1 MKSEL
6 EKTMIK
12 PLISIIVPVYNVE
25 KYLDEC
31 VRSLIEQSYTNL
43 EILLV
48 DDGSLDSS
56 GRICDRWKRE
66 DQRITVI
73 HQQNGGLSDARN
85 SGLLCAK
92 GQLIAFVDSDDVI
105 HSTMYEK
112 LYNVMLET
120 DCDISSC
127 EILSQK
133 EFHKEDFEGQ
143 NICKIKEYSAEE
155 ALREIIDN
163 RDIYVTVWNKLY
175 RRSIIDGIMFERG
188 KYHEDEYWTY
198 QIIARAKKIAM
209 ISQYYYGYRQRD
221 NSIMTQQYS
230 LRHLDLLDARNRRQQ
245 FIREKFPG
253 LADRD
258 CCRLRFECIRALQL
272 SMKYLDKKDLQKSRE
287 IIKDIVKKNPLR
299 YAEYKNLPA
308 GKKTWCFLSNLSFT
322 GTCYIRNWLR
332 FGP

>member
-1 MKSEL
+1 MKSEI
-6 EKTMIK
+6 EK
-12 PLISIIVPVYNVE
+12 PLISVIVPVYNVE

-31 VRSLIEQSYTNL
+31 VKSLIEQSYTNL

-66 DQRITVI
+66 DRRVTVI
-73 HQQNGGLSDARN
+73 HQKNGGLSDARN
-85 SGLLCAK
+85 SGLLRAK

-105 HSTMYEK
+105 YSTMYEK

-120 DCDISSC
+120 NCDISSC

-143 NICKIKEYSAEE
+143 NICKTKEYSAEE

-175 RRSIIDGIMFERG
+175 RRSVIDGIMFERG

-198 QIIARAKKIAM
+198 QIIARAKKITM

-221 NSIMTQQYS
+221 NSIMTQRYT
-230 LRHLDLLDARNRRQQ
+230 LRHLDLLEARDRRLR

-253 LADRD
+253 LAARD
-258 CCRLRFECIRALQL
+258 CCRLRLECIRALQL
-272 SMKYLDKKDLQKSRE
+272 SMKYLNKTDLKKSRG
-287 IIKDIVKKNPLR
+287 IIKHIVKKNPLR
-299 YAEYKNLPA
+299 YAEYRNLPI
-308 GKKTWCFLSNLSFT
+308 GKKTWCFLSNLSFA